1 MWTQRRGLA
10 KLQKLEVTLIVVIAL
25 VAGFVAGWV
34 LSTRSR
40 ATGAE
45 QLRDAFQALAATT
58 LKHTTDEFLKLA
70 DQKIG
75 NVHREAAIDL
85 TRRQQELGTLV
96 TPIRD
101 TLQQVDAKLKEVEK
115 SRVDDSASMRSLLGL
130 VGHTQQQ
137 LQQETQNLIRAL
149 RSPGVRG
156 QWGEVQLRKVVELS
170 GMLEHCDFDEQRT
183 IFSESGRLRPDMT
196 INLPGGR
203 TIVVDAKAPLE
214 AFLDAQA
221 AAEEGIRSGK
231 LADHVRQVKDH
242 VAKLGAKAYWDA
254 LPASP
259 EMVILFLPA
268 EAIYM
273 AALERDSTLIDYS
286 VKQKVLIASP
296 LTLIA
301 LLRAASF
308 GWNQQRL
315 TINAEEISRLGR
327 ALHESVATMAE
338 HLDDLRKRLDGTFSA
353 FNRLVGSFENNVF
366 VKARRFRELGAG
378 SAKELPI
385 VDKLETGAR
394 KLDIPVQQGLLEDE
408 ASKAT

>member
-1 MWTQRRGLA
+1 
-10 KLQKLEVTLIVVIAL
+10 LEVTLIVVIAL
-25 VAGFVAGWV
+25 VVGFAAGWL
-34 LSTRSR
+34 LSARTRR
-40 ATGAE
+40 AHE
-45 QLRDAFQALAATT
+45 DELRDAFQALAATT
-58 LKHTTDEFLKLA
+58 LRHTTDEFLKLA

-75 NVHREAAIDL
+75 NVHRQAAIEM

-137 LQQETQNLIRAL
+137 LQQETQNLVRAL

-170 GMLEHCDFDEQRT
+170 GMLDHCDFDEQRT
-183 IFSESGRLRPDMT
+183 IFSESGRMRPDMT

-231 LADHVRQVKDH
+231 LADHVRQVKEH

-273 AALERDSTLIDYS
+273 AALERDSSLIDYS

-338 HLDDLRKRLDGTFSA
+338 HLEDLRKRLDGTFA
-353 FNRLVGSFENNVF
+353 TFNRLVGSFENNVF

-378 SAKELPI
+378 SAKEVPLI
-385 VDKLETGAR
+385 DKLETSAR

-408 ASKAT
+408 ESKATSGEHS